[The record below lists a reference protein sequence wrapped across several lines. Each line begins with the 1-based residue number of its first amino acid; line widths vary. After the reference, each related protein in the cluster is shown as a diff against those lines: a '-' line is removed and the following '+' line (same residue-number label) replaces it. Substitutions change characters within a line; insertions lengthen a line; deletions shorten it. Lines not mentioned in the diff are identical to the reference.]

1 MGIFF
6 WLWGVV
12 FFVCFQFLVLGLQVF
27 LFAWGWG
34 VLFLFFFF
42 FTCQRSTSSLASSLS
57 ECWVSCYNPKAT
69 GQCKMEMQFKVLS
82 IRMDKRRLS
91 RKKLMTFYY
100 KQLTLYR
107 CDEECKLN
115 VDSKGK
121 HCYHFTMNVG
131 VLFIRVFVISKQQ
144 FDRQPRRATEE
155 VSWFL
160 MVCMWKQKIRTF
172 SASSDFLFWG
182 DSIVHVL
189 FVLRRT

>member
-1 MGIFF
+1 MEVDFQGESWEFF
-6 WLWGVV
+6 FCCGGW
-12 FFVCFQFLVLGLQVF
+12 FF
-27 LFAWGWG
+27 LFVFSSQFWVCRFFCLLGG
-34 VLFLFFFF
+34 GGCCFCSFFF
-42 FTCQRSTSSLASSLS
+42 FTCQRSTSSLASSPS

-172 SASSDFLFWG
+172 SASSDFLF
-182 DSIVHVL
+182 
-189 FVLRRT
+189 